1 MSLLLLLEEAGT
13 TSAELGIRHLAEDR
27 RTSCS
32 PAATLG
38 GLQLPRMMSGAQA
51 QTLEVEGGSS
61 ERPRAELD
69 HSQRRNCKY

>member
-1 MSLLLLLEEAGT
+1 MSLLLLVEAGT

-38 GLQLPRMMSGAQA
+38 APQWPRMMSGAQA
-51 QTLEVEGGSS
+51 QTSEVEGSSS
-61 ERPRAELD
+61 EHPRAELD
-69 HSQRRNCKY
+69 HGQRRSCR